1 MSSQPELLALDFDGV
16 LCDGLQEYFQTAWQ
30 AHRQLWSP
38 DQDEPPAGIAEA
50 FYRLRPIVETGW
62 EMPVIIHA
70 LRSGFSEDEILNDW
84 SNIAIELLTHHA
96 VSPQIVATVV
106 DQIRDHQ
113 IQHHLSAWLK
123 LHRFYPGVIE
133 RLKTIE
139 NFVIISTKEGRFIQQ
154 LLADVG
160 IELKSGQL
168 FGKEQQRPKSV
179 ILRELGRQYQSIWF
193 VEDRLKTL
201 DQVIQQPDLSGVKLF
216 LADWGYNLAQERDR
230 AALSDRIQ
238 VIGLVD
244 FTGPLEQWQ
253 LAPAQR

>member
-30 AHRQLWSP
+30 AHCQLWSP
-38 DQDEPPAGIAEA
+38 DQHEPPAGIAEL

-70 LRSGFSEDEILNDW
+70 LRSGFSESEILNDW
-84 SNIAIELLTHHA
+84 SNIAVELLTHDA
-96 VSPQIVATVV
+96 ISPQSVATLV

-113 IQHHLSAWLK
+113 IQQHLPTWLK
-123 LHRFYPGVIE
+123 RHRFYPGVIE
-133 RLKTIE
+133 RLKTVE

-154 LLADVG
+154 LLAEVG

-168 FGKEQQRPKSV
+168 FGKEQQRPKPT
-179 ILRELGRQYQSIWF
+179 ILRELRQQYQSIWF

-201 DQVIQQPDLSGVKLF
+201 EQVILQPDLNSVQLF
-216 LADWGYNLAQERDR
+216 LADWGYNLPQERDR
-230 AALSDRIQ
+230 AALFDRIQ
-238 VIGLVD
+238 VIGLYD
-244 FTGPLEQWQ
+244 FTGSLEQWQ
-253 LAPAQR
+253 LAQA